1 MIDYHEIRPPKN
13 TNHEGFKY
21 VLILLEQMS
30 QYVTLVP
37 TKDMRA
43 ETAAQAIMDHYILR
57 FGAFRYL
64 VSDRSSSWLNQL
76 FEAFLKMPGMQAHHV
91 RTSPFQATD

>member
-1 MIDYHEIRPPKN
+1 MIDFHEIRPPKN
-13 TNHEGFKY
+13 TNHEGFKH

-30 QYVTLVP
+30 QDVTLVP

-64 VSDRSSSWLNQL
+64 VSDRS
-76 FEAFLKMPGMQAHHV
+76 
-91 RTSPFQATD
+91 TS